1 MSKILIIGNG
11 FDINLGLNTKYSDF
25 INSEQFQNLVKS
37 NNHLAA
43 YLQKIHSGKNWVD
56 IEHELKDYE
65 TVINNQSKANL
76 MFSKPTLMPEDR
88 PIKCKA
94 DFVELKNALIEHLKS
109 EVKSS
114 QVLTKEIFQAAK
126 ILRCGYLKNFNAV
139 RFNMLEPYF
148 NEILTFNY
156 TNFFD
161 QFFSSEEQTKL
172 KIHHIHGSIDN
183 QDIVFGVEDGKTS
196 DDYSFL
202 NKSDHAAFGKTKD
215 VSATLIRASEAHFFG
230 CSLGDTDNAHFKR
243 AFKIISTSELKHSRI
258 KIYFYVYGKTGY
270 RDIYNRIMALT
281 ENHVSE
287 FKLINEVVFYDLK
300 EDKEIDQAW
309 LNE

>member
-11 FDINLGLNTKYSDF
+11 FDLNLGLKTSYSDF
-25 INSEQFQNLVKS
+25 IKSEQFQNLVKS
-37 NNHLAA
+37 NNYLAGHL
-43 YLQKIHSGKNWVD
+43 QNIHSDKNWVD
-56 IEHELKDYE
+56 IEHELKNYGNV
-65 TVINNQSKANL
+65 TNNQSQLNL
-76 MFSKPTLMPEDR
+76 KIGKQALMPNER

-94 DFVELKNALIEHLKS
+94 DFVELKNALMKHLES
-109 EVKSS
+109 EIKNS
-114 QVLTKEIFQAAK
+114 QELNNKINQASK
-126 ILRCGYLKNFNAV
+126 VLRCGYLKNFNAA

-161 QFFSSEEQTKL
+161 QFFHAQEKKNL

-183 QDIVFGVEDGKTS
+183 RDIVFGVEDGTTS
-196 DDYSFL
+196 SNYSFL
-202 NKSDHAAFGKTKD
+202 NKSDHAAFGKTKN
-215 VSATLIRASEAHFFG
+215 VSATLIHASEAHFFG

-243 AFKIISTSELKHSRI
+243 AFKIISTNELKHSRI
-258 KIYFYVYGKTGY
+258 KIYFYVYGKQGY
-270 RDIYNRIMALT
+270 RDIFNRIMALT

-287 FKLINEVVFYDLK
+287 FKLINEVTFYDLQ